1 VSFLAPLFLLLGAAA
16 AVPLLLHLMR
26 RNVSARVDFPAARY
40 LQRAEQEH
48 SRSLRLR
55 NLLLMVLR
63 VLLILAL
70 ALAAARPF
78 TRGVGVGVAHGATAV
93 AIVLDNS
100 LSTTAVVGGAP
111 VFDRLRAAAQA
122 VLTAATPDDK
132 LWLFTADG
140 RPRAGSRDA
149 LLAELAQVTPI
160 EGAGDLPLAFRRA
173 GAAVQEARLPVRV
186 VAVATDGQ
194 RTAWSAASRSV
205 TPTSV
210 FVPPGNPP
218 LNRAVLQAAAEPARW
233 TPRGSIVA
241 RVDAE
246 DSVGYRVVIG
256 ERTVAR
262 GTAGRGEPVV
272 LRVSPPERGWQAG
285 RVELEP
291 DDFRADDVRHFA
303 VWIGSAPAVT
313 SDASAGPFVATALS
327 ALVADGRATTGTGVR
342 LTAADAA
349 GQLPALIVPP
359 ADPVR
364 LGAANR
370 ELARLGVPWR
380 FGALDRSP
388 SIARGGRLD
397 GVNVMERYHLVREG
411 VALSDTLATAG
422 GEPWVVAGPGY
433 VVVASRLDPAATNLP
448 VRAIFLPWIADL
460 LALRLGAPPGDLG
473 APIAAAPGAVVILP
487 AGADA
492 LESPTGSRRSVSG
505 DRTAAPDER
514 GVWFI
519 LRAGRRVGAL
529 VVNAPPEESAL
540 ARWSND
546 ALASRL
552 AGRAGRAT
560 GTPDAWVRNTF
571 VAGTRRPAVT
581 PLLLLALVLLAAEA
595 IAVRTSRSTAA

>member
-1 VSFLAPLFLLLGAAA
+1 VSFLAPLYLLLGAAA

-40 LQRAEQEH
+40 LQRAEREH

-70 ALAAARPF
+70 VLAAARPF
-78 TRGVGVGVAHGATAV
+78 APGVGVGHGATAV

-111 VFDRLRAAAQA
+111 VFDRLRRAAQ
-122 VLTAATPDDK
+122 VLLTAATPNDK
-132 LWLFTADG
+132 LWLLTADG
-140 RPRAGSRDA
+140 RLRTGTRET

-173 GAAVQEARLPVRV
+173 AAAVQGAALPARV

-194 RTAWSAASRSV
+194 RTAWNPASRVSGPVSV
-205 TPTSV
+205 Y
-210 FVPPGNPP
+210 VPGGDPP
-218 LNRAVLQAAAEPARW
+218 ANRAVLDAVAEPARW
-233 TPRGSIVA
+233 TPRGAVVA
-241 RVDAE
+241 RVDAA
-246 DSVGYRVVIG
+246 DSVGYRVLIG

-291 DDFRADDVRHFA
+291 DDFRADDLRYFA
-303 VWIGSAPAVT
+303 VWIGAAPSV
-313 SDASAGPFVATALS
+313 SSEQSAGPFVATAVS

-342 LTAADAA
+342 IASADAA
-349 GQLPALIVPP
+349 KNLPALLVPP

-380 FGALDRSP
+380 FGALDASP

-397 GVNVMERYHLVREG
+397 GVSVMVRYHLLREG

-433 VVVASRLDPAATNLP
+433 VLVASRLDPTATTLP
-448 VRAIFLPWIADL
+448 VRAVFVPWVADL
-460 LALRLGAPPGDLG
+460 LSLRLGAPAGDLG
-473 APIAAAPGAVVILP
+473 APIAAQPGAPVSMP

-492 LESPTGSRRSVSG
+492 LESPTGARRSLSG
-505 DRTAAPDER
+505 DRMNAPEER

-519 LRAGRRVGAL
+519 LRGGRRIGAI

-540 ARWSND
+540 ARFSD
-546 ALASRL
+546 AALASRL
-552 AGRAGRAT
+552 AGRAGRAS
-560 GTPDAWVRNTF
+560 GTADAWIRDTF
-571 VAGTRRPAVT
+571 AAGTRRPAVT
-581 PLLLLALVLLAAEA
+581 PLLLLALGLLAAEA

>member
-70 ALAAARPF
+70 AFAAARPF
-78 TRGVGVGVAHGATAV
+78 TRGVGVGHGATAV

-122 VLTAATPDDK
+122 ALTAATPDDK
-132 LWLFTADG
+132 LWLLTADG
-140 RPRAGSRDA
+140 RLRAGTRDA

-173 GAAVQEARLPVRV
+173 GAAVQEALLPVRV

-194 RTAWSAASRSV
+194 RTAWNAASRAANAASV
-205 TPTSV
+205 L
-210 FVPPGNPP
+210 VPRGDPP
-218 LNRAVLQAAAEPARW
+218 PNRAVLQAAAEPARW

-241 RVDAE
+241 RVDAD

-303 VWIGSAPAVT
+303 VWIGPAPAVT
-313 SDASAGPFVATALS
+313 SDPSAGPFVATALS
-327 ALVADGRATTGTGVR
+327 ALVADGRATIGTAVHF
-342 LTAADAA
+342 TSADAVRE
-349 GQLPALIVPP
+349 LPALIVPP

-364 LGAANR
+364 IGAANR

-380 FGALDRSP
+380 FGAMDKSP

-397 GVNVMERYHLVREG
+397 GVSVTERYRLVREG
-411 VALSDTLATAG
+411 VALSDTLVTIG
-422 GEPWVVAGPGY
+422 GDAWVVAGPGY
-433 VVVASRLDPAATNLP
+433 ALVASRLDPAATNLP
-448 VRAIFLPWIADL
+448 VKAIFLPWVADL
-460 LALRLGAPPGDLG
+460 LALRLGAPAGDLG
-473 APIAAAPGAVVILP
+473 APISAVPGAVVTLP

-505 DRTAAPDER
+505 DRTNAPEER

-519 LRAGRRVGAL
+519 LRAGRRVGAI

-540 ARWSND
+540 ARWSGD

-560 GTPDAWVRNTF
+560 GTPDAWVQNTF

-581 PLLLLALVLLAAEA
+581 PLLVLALLLIAAET

>member
-70 ALAAARPF
+70 AFAAARPF
-78 TRGVGVGVAHGATAV
+78 IRGVGVGVGHGATAV

-111 VFDRLRAAAQA
+111 VFDRLRSAAEA
-122 VLTAATPDDK
+122 VITAATPDDK

-140 RPRAGSRDA
+140 RQRTGTREA
-149 LLAELAQVTPI
+149 LLVELAQVTPM
-160 EGAGDLPLAFRRA
+160 EGGGDLPLAFRRA
-173 GAAVQEARLPVRV
+173 GAAVQEALLPGRI

-194 RTAWSAASRSV
+194 RTAWNAASRAASAA
-205 TPTSV
+205 SV
-210 FVPPGNPP
+210 FVPRGDPP
-218 LNRAVLQAAAEPARW
+218 QNRAVLQAAAEPARW

-246 DSVGYRVVIG
+246 DSIGYRVVIG

-262 GTAGRGEPVV
+262 GTAGRGEPIV

-313 SDASAGPFVATALS
+313 SDPSAGPFVATALS
-327 ALVADGRATTGTGVR
+327 ALVADGRATTGPGVE
-342 LTAADAA
+342 LTSADAA
-349 GQLPALIVPP
+349 RQLPALILPP

-380 FGALDRSP
+380 FGALDKSP

-397 GVNVMERYHLVREG
+397 GVNVTERYHLVRQG
-411 VALSDTLATAG
+411 VTLSDTLVTAG

-433 VVVASRLDPAATNLP
+433 VLVASRLDPAATNLP
-448 VRAIFLPWIADL
+448 VRAVFVPWLADV
-460 LALRLGAPPGDLG
+460 LALRLGAPAGDLG
-473 APIAAAPGAVVILP
+473 APIATTPGAVVNLP

-505 DRTAAPDER
+505 DRTNAPDER

-519 LRAGRRVGAL
+519 LRAGRRIGAL

-540 ARWSND
+540 ARWSGD
-546 ALASRL
+546 ALAARL
-552 AGRAGRAT
+552 AGRAGRAS

-581 PLLLLALVLLAAEA
+581 PLLLLALALLAAEA
-595 IAVRTSRSTAA
+595 VAVRTSRSTAA